1 MVNSKFFSYSS
12 LKFNLHNQKVS
23 FLCPKFFVS
32 RSALRTRSVY
42 PTLIQSPPMPSQ
54 TGPLTMHRV
63 LSPDC
68 LTLVLPIFF
77 CEVYARVRTCPEV
90 SEWLSCPS
98 GHSYLSLG
106 QFMPYVQS
114 IVILCPSRKSRLYFL
129 PDFLSFFD
137 LLNFPLFFR
146 PIKVDFYTLC
156 CIKLYH
162 PTVNDNFNSIV
173 VRFQ

>member
-1 MVNSKFFSYSS
+1 VPEILRNPLSTPDTIC
-12 LKFNLHNQKVS
+12 LPNLDPIPSHAQSNRAFDNAPGFIPRWS
-23 FLCPKFFVS
+23 D
-32 RSALRTRSVY
+32 SV
-42 PTLIQSPPMPSQ
+42 PPN
-54 TGPLTMHRV
+54 
-63 LSPDC
+63 
-68 LTLVLPIFF
+68 IF

-114 IVILCPSRKSRLYFL
+114 IVILCPSRKSRFYFL
-129 PDFLSFFD
+129 RDFLSFFD